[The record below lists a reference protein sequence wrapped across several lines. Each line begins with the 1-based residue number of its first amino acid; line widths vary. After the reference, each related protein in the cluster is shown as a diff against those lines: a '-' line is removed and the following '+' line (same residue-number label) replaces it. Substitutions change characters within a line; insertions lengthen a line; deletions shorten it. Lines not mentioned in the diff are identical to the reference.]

1 MQLRIFSCEYI
12 AAMSWSSID
21 YRNPTRTQYGIVF
34 EEPSNVA
41 TIIQSI
47 LYQCAVF
54 LSEMQQTCAKSSVVY
69 M

>member
-1 MQLRIFSCEYI
+1 MQMRISFCEYI
-12 AAMSWSSID
+12 AATSID

-54 LSEMQQTCAKSSVVY
+54 LSEMQQTCAKSSAVY